1 MRATPSRVIEP
12 DLFGFAAI
20 MFAAYAVQTVTG
32 FGSMLLAVT
41 FGAHLLGIRELVTLA
56 VPVSLL
62 QTAYIAARHRDGIR
76 WRLLLK
82 RVLPLMGLGM
92 AGGFFLAQDLAGH
105 WMKVAFGVMVL
116 VLASRELWLLWR
128 AREEAAAAARPISP
142 AASFAA
148 MLGAGVV
155 HGIYATGGPLLVY
168 AISREG
174 LPKHE
179 FRSTLSAVWL
189 VLNVALVVGFVTEG
203 RYGAENALD
212 LLVLVPAVPLGVI
225 VGEVLHHRVAE
236 RPFKIAVFTL
246 LVAAAVS
253 LLVR

>member
-1 MRATPSRVIEP
+1 MVEP
-12 DLFGFAAI
+12 ALLGFAAI

-41 FGAHLLGIRELVTLA
+41 FGAHLLPIRDLVTLA

-62 QTAYIAARHRDGIR
+62 QTGYIVARHRDGIR
-76 WRLLLK
+76 WRLLGL

-92 AGGFFLAQDLAGH
+92 AGGYLLGRDLTGN
-105 WMKVAFGVMVL
+105 WLKMAFGAMVL
-116 VLASRELWLLWR
+116 ILAARELYLLWR
-128 AREEAAAAARPISP
+128 TRKDATAGARPIP
-142 AASFAA
+142 QGASVAA

-168 AISREG
+168 AIGREG
-174 LPKHE
+174 LPKRE
-179 FRSTLSAVWL
+179 FRSTLSAVWIVLNL
-189 VLNVALVVGFVTEG
+189 VLVAGFAAEG
-203 RYGAENALD
+203 RYSESNAID
-212 LLVLVPAVPLGVI
+212 LLVLVPAVPLGLI
-225 VGEVLHHRVAE
+225 VGEVLHHRVPE

-253 LLVR
+253 LLAR